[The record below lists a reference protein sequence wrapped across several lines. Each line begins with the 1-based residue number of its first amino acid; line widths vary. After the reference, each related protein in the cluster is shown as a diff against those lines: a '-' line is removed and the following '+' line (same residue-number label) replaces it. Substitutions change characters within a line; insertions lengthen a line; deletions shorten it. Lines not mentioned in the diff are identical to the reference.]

1 MTFAREEPETSTHST
16 TVSFSL
22 PKQRHS
28 PCFSVSATLQVTMD
42 CLEPQLQGHTMNKAV
57 SALKESTIWS
67 LGWYAK
73 TRFYSAGKETQSIT
87 ILLCHGVWVSSLKR
101 NTSGWVLPIYLC
113 NMTEK
118 KLLKRQPGSFSVLP
132 ALLCYLSLQIKCKI
146 KGISHI
152 NSSLQDPNG
161 GSKWYISSEMLGFTM
176 SVTQRTKRTLLDLF
190 LFQAC
195 FSAQL
200 RAGQL

>member
-1 MTFAREEPETSTHST
+1 MTFSREEPETSTHST

-73 TRFYSAGKETQSIT
+73 TSFYSAGKETQSIT
-87 ILLCHGVWVSSLKR
+87 NLLCHGVWVSSLKR

-113 NMTEK
+113 NMWRWVFTTPESVQHYWVKKIGCIFCKFIGRLQLLRFMSCTEAFM
-118 KLLKRQPGSFSVLP
+118 LYNYLKYFKSW
-132 ALLCYLSLQIKCKI
+132 
-146 KGISHI
+146 
-152 NSSLQDPNG
+152 N
-161 GSKWYISSEMLGFTM
+161 
-176 SVTQRTKRTLLDLF
+176 
-190 LFQAC
+190 
-195 FSAQL
+195 
-200 RAGQL
+200 